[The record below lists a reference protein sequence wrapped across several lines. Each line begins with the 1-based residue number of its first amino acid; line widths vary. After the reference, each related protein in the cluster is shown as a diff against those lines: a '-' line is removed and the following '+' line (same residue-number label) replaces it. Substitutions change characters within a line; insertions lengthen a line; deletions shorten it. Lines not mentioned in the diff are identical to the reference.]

1 MVFLMKGFGQ
11 IDSQKKEPTPIY
23 QLRIYEVPME
33 NREVFHERFKD
44 HALRIMKNYGF
55 NVLNI
60 WESVSD
66 DRLEFIYLLSWEN
79 ENAMKQAWEGFM
91 DDQEW
96 KDIKA
101 ETGKSHGVF
110 VNNIEEKT
118 LILTDY
124 SPQIP

>member
-1 MVFLMKGFGQ
+1 M
-11 IDSQKKEPTPIY
+11 
-23 QLRIYEVPME
+23 
-33 NREVFHERFKD
+33 
-44 HALRIMKNYGF
+44 
-55 NVLNI
+55 LNT
-60 WESVSD
+60 WESVSN

-91 DDQEW
+91 KDQEW

-101 ETGKSHGVF
+101 ETSKTHGIF

-124 SPQIP
+124 SPKLP